1 MREMYYKA
9 SDVSKEEI
17 QAEEK
22 EQRDAEVY
30 SNLKTALQNR
40 LYDVILN
47 WNLFAPPYKF
57 SFLFHYVRQIL
68 PILPS
73 SFQDVEEYIR
83 LYLGFILQEMQAQ
96 AIKSLNM

>member
-22 EQRDAEVY
+22 EQRDAEVD

-47 WNLFAPPYKF
+47 WNLFAPP
-57 SFLFHYVRQIL
+57 
-68 PILPS
+68 
-73 SFQDVEEYIR
+73 
-83 LYLGFILQEMQAQ
+83 
-96 AIKSLNM
+96 

>member
-1 MREMYYKA
+1 MSKVHKDKSREIQNQNQNQNQNVFRINFYFDLLFRMREMYYKA

-47 WNLFAPPYKF
+47 WNLFAPP
-57 SFLFHYVRQIL
+57 
-68 PILPS
+68 
-73 SFQDVEEYIR
+73 
-83 LYLGFILQEMQAQ
+83 
-96 AIKSLNM
+96 

>member
-1 MREMYYKA
+1 MYYK
-9 SDVSKEEI
+9 SSEVSKEEI

-47 WNLFAPPYKF
+47 WNLFAPPYEF
-57 SFLFHYVRQIL
+57 SLFFFIIL
-68 PILPS
+68 DKSYLFYLPHFKMLKNIFDYILLLFFKKCKLKPS
-73 SFQDVEEYIR
+73 KV
-83 LYLGFILQEMQAQ
+83 
-96 AIKSLNM
+96 

>member
-1 MREMYYKA
+1 MREMYYK
-9 SDVSKEEI
+9 SSEVSKEEI

-57 SFLFHYVRQIL
+57 SLFFIIL
-68 PILPS
+68 DKS
-73 SFQDVEEYIR
+73 
-83 LYLGFILQEMQAQ
+83 YLFYLLHFKM
-96 AIKSLNM
+96 

>member
-1 MREMYYKA
+1 MREMYYK
-9 SDVSKEEI
+9 SSEVSKEEI

-47 WNLFAPPYKF
+47 WNLFAPPYEF
-57 SFLFHYVRQIL
+57 PLFFIIL
-68 PILPS
+68 DKS
-73 SFQDVEEYIR
+73 
-83 LYLGFILQEMQAQ
+83 YLFYPLHFKM
-96 AIKSLNM
+96 